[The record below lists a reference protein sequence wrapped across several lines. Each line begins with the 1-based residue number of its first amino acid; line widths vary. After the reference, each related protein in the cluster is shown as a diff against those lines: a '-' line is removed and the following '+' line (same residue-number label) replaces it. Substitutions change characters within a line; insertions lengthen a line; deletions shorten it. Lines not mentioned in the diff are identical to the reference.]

1 VPGKRQ
7 LVVFTLG
14 GAEFAV
20 DIALTKEVA
29 PMREITPLP
38 ETDTCVEGIVNLR
51 GNLVPVLD
59 LRKRLRAPD
68 TTASAD
74 RRMIIVSFDGKSA
87 ALIVDGASEVIRVSD
102 EMVEPV
108 PDLIS
113 EIGADY
119 VAGVINLNDRF
130 ITLIDLRLALSGE
143 IGTGLEEVIQ
153 ALNSGQEL
161 APAQARLG

>member
-1 VPGKRQ
+1 MAGKRQ

-14 GAEFAV
+14 GTEFAL

-29 PMREITPLP
+29 TMREITPLP

-68 TTASAD
+68 TTGLAD
-74 RRMIIVSFDGKSA
+74 RRMVIVSFDGKSA
-87 ALIVDGASEVIRVSD
+87 ALIVDDASEVIRVSD
-102 EMVEPV
+102 DLVEPV

-119 VAGVINLNDRF
+119 VEGVINLKDRF

-143 IGTGLEEVIQ
+143 IGTSLEEVMQ
-153 ALNSGQEL
+153 ALISKQKL